1 MGVQHPGVEAGTLLG
16 GKRVDLPAYRVHL
29 LRQLGRRA
37 AGGTLKKHVLDKMG
51 GPVLP
56 RLLMAGAGAY
66 PDAQGGRTHS
76 RDVFR

>member
-16 GKRVDLPAYRVHL
+16 GERVDLAPHRVHL

-37 AGGTLKKHVLDKMG
+37 AGGALEEHMLDKMG
-51 GPVLP
+51 GSVLP
-56 RLLMAGAGAY
+56 RRLVAGAGAH
-66 PDAQGGRTHS
+66 PDAQGGRAHP